1 MKPKL
6 YEELIYPWYLRAI
19 ELAHKYG
26 AFVNMHSYGKIDTL
40 VPLLVKAKL
49 DMLNPVGPTDNMD
62 LKSLKEKYGEKLCFL
77 GGLSK
82 HIGLMSLDELKEHL
96 IDRIR
101 TGAPGGGYILG
112 SEGGIPPEM
121 SPEKFEVFL
130 KMSKK
135 YRRNMP

>member
-1 MKPKL
+1 MTL
-6 YEELIYPWYLRAI
+6 NRFECVLSTLLHEESPVIPQLINFTNEA
-19 ELAHKYG
+19 AK
-26 AFVNMHSYGKIDTL
+26 
-40 VPLLVKAKL
+40 VKF
-49 DMLNPVGPTDNMD
+49 T
-62 LKSLKEKYGEKLCFL
+62 S
-77 GGLSK
+77 
-82 HIGLMSLDELKEHL
+82 LMSLDELKEHL

-135 YRRNMP
+135 YRRMP